1 MFVGRGLGNQHVTR
15 SVLDE
20 VMRAN
25 IGHDLR
31 TGENFNMKLILDLFD
46 LLHILLEK
54 LIRSRRLS
62 YLCVQVLI
70 HDGRYCPACLMWFR
84 TGTSSGNGDG
94 ERV

>member
-31 TGENFNMKLILDLFD
+31 ARENFNMKLILDLFD
-46 LLHILLEK
+46 LLQRLLEVVE
-54 LIRSRRLS
+54 LERSRIIS

-70 HDGRYCPACLMWFR
+70 HDGRYCPACLL
-84 TGTSSGNGDG
+84 
-94 ERV
+94 

>member
-31 TGENFNMKLILDLFD
+31 ARENFNMKLILDLFD